1 MSTYINLLLFVSSLK
16 IYDMRSLFLLF
27 SGIFIGLWFSWPG
40 ILSPKNWKCFNDIIE
55 TSAEDKISIKAAL
68 AISPN
73 YLLKGKK
80 NNKASKLR
88 IVSDA
93 CFR

>member
-1 MSTYINLLLFVSSLK
+1 MRYFLF
-16 IYDMRSLFLLF
+16 LF
-27 SGIFIGLWFSWPG
+27 SGIFIGFLASWPG
-40 ILSPKNWKCFNDIIE
+40 ILFPKNWKCFNDVIVKSNE
-55 TSAEDKISIKAAL
+55 QKISIKAAL

-73 YLLKGKK
+73 YILKSKQ
-80 NNKASKLR
+80 NNIVSKIR